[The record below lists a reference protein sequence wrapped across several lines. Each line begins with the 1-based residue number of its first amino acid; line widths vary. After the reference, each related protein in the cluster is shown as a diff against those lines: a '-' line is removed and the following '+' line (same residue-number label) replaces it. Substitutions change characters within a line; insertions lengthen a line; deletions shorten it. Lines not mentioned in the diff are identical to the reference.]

1 VKTELALRGDRFE
14 LVSRVGNGASA
25 QVWLAEAADGRR
37 AAIKVGK
44 SEAEAPRLAAEAE
57 RLLSADGPAFSR
69 VLGAGWLRTGDQPAP
84 ALPYVALEWVEG
96 EPLGTMAAGL
106 APGSEQRAKL
116 ALSVARDVGL
126 ALRELHAEDTVH
138 GDVKQANI
146 LVRSELARSQ
156 LRFSARLVD
165 FGLSADAGRE
175 LPEGATP
182 HYLAPEAQNLDQLQD
197 GRARDL
203 WALGLVLAEILHPEL
218 TNVTAAGEA
227 ARTLPFPG
235 ELAAIVPALLDR
247 APAARPSAAFVFR
260 RAEVALGEEGAAG
273 AVERHRRAVRRAYLT
288 VRRAELQR
296 ALRHAKVKVACTGVA
311 AEWLSDALE
320 LGRSV
325 ASLRRPEPDG
335 DRSAEIGDLDATGRR
350 RWLVRL
356 AGSAAASWPVAS
368 WSTDS
373 ALAVSL
379 LSAVERVAPESLT
392 LGDLAA
398 EGTAPRRAPPNDP
411 VELALALRD
420 WSVDAAVLD
429 HVERLVLEGAAPAV
443 LALTLVRLLRLKG
456 QLGRALVLLERLEGP
471 ASIVETAEL
480 RRRAR
485 DLDGA
490 RALLEAND
498 ANEWEPALR
507 ARRAATLGRISV
519 DQGRPEAA
527 LGELGTLETPPT
539 CEGRALAHLAL
550 GDVARAQGEAAR
562 SLALASDDEERAR
575 ALALLGMVL
584 HRRAAYAEAL
594 EHYRRAADHAARAG
608 AVLEEASYLTGVA
621 AAATQVGNL
630 AEALEAARRA
640 LLLFEALG
648 RGQEAGRAAL
658 SIAAVFACVR
668 ARAEAEHWALE
679 AVERARAAGDVAC
692 RAYAHLAVSDA
703 LGTDREAV
711 EHAERAAQL
720 LTQAT
725 LTERL
730 RVGAR
735 LARLGRPEPVG
746 ELDRLAQ
753 DPRVAAEARLEW
765 WGSRAEVELAADSSE
780 AAPRIIA
787 ELVSLATAAAP
798 PTVRGPAFVAGAALA
813 SRAGDGEATRRFT
826 FAASEAARALLAG
839 APDELGVHVQA
850 LEWVRRC
857 RTPRGEGL
865 APEQLS
871 DIQSLAVAL
880 SGRDRL
886 RPLLDQV
893 LDALVLWTGVER
905 GLLLLRAPGERLR
918 PRAARNL
925 ARSDLDGAQLELST
939 SLARRALE
947 LREPVVAVDAAG
959 DLPEVHQSVH
969 ELKLRSVLAVPLIA
983 RGEALGVVYLDDR
996 VRRGAFGPN
1005 ELAWVR
1011 VVATLAALAIADARD
1026 QLSLRRSARRA
1037 ERAEAKLSL
1046 ELARRE
1052 GELDVAERELAR
1064 AREGRST
1071 RFRYDAIVGK
1081 SERLLSLLTLV
1092 DRVTASEVPVLVI
1105 GESGSGKE
1113 LVARAIHQNGPRG
1126 GEAFVSENC
1135 GAIPEGLLESTLFG
1149 HVRGAFTGASRPRA
1163 GLFEIA
1169 HRGTLFLDEIAEM
1182 SLGMQTKLLRV
1193 LEEGALRPVGSERV
1207 RRVDVRVIGATH
1219 RDLEARVKDGRF
1231 REDLYYRLNVITL
1244 SLPALRER
1252 RGDVPLLVRHFLAFY
1267 AKGRSIRVTGAAL
1280 AALDR
1285 HAWPGNVRQLE
1296 NEIRRAIVLAD
1307 DVIDLEHLSA
1317 ELRGGTEDI
1326 QTRTVLD
1333 LKSRVDAL
1341 EAELLQE
1348 ALGRTGGN
1356 QTRAAELLGVSRF
1369 GLQKMMKRL
1378 KIRWRPEACTTPR
1391 GELSTTP

>member
-1 VKTELALRGDRFE
+1 MAVKL
-14 LVSRVGNGASA
+14 
-25 QVWLAEAADGRR
+25 GRN
-37 AAIKVGK
+37 
-44 SEAEAPRLAAEAE
+44 EAEAPRLAAEAE
-57 RLLSADGPAFSR
+57 RLLGADGPLFSR
-69 VLGAGWLRTGDQPAP
+69 VLGAGWLKRQAS
-84 ALPYVALEWVEG
+84 AAAVPYVALEWVEG
-96 EPLGTMAAGL
+96 EPLDVAARCL
-106 APGSEQRAKL
+106 APSAEQRTRL

-138 GDVKQANI
+138 GDVKPANI
-146 LVRSELARSQ
+146 LIEAMASTDGAR
-156 LRFSARLVD
+156 RFRARLVD
-165 FGLSADAGRE
+165 FGLSADADRS
-175 LPEGATP
+175 LPQGATP
-182 HYLAPEAQNLDQLQD
+182 HYLAPETRGQAQAQD
-197 GRARDL
+197 ARSRDL
-203 WALGLVLAEILHPEL
+203 WALGLVVAEVLHPEL
-218 TNVTAAGEA
+218 VQAPSPAEVARSLRFPAG
-227 ARTLPFPG
+227 LK
-235 ELAAIVPALLDR
+235 AIVLPLLDR
-247 APAARPSAAFVFR
+247 APAARPSAGFVSR
-260 RAEVALGEEGAAG
+260 RAAAVLGEPEEAAE
-273 AVERHRRAVRRAYLT
+273 VVRRHRRTVRRAYLA
-288 VRRAELQR
+288 VRRAEIEQ
-296 ALRHAKVKVACTGVA
+296 ALRSAKVVNGCDGIAGQ
-311 AEWLSDALE
+311 WLTEALE

-325 ASLRRPEPDG
+325 ATLRRREPTG
-335 DRSAEIGDLDATGRR
+335 EDRVELRDLDALGKR

-356 AGSAAASWPVAS
+356 AGAAAVSWPAAS

-373 ALAVSL
+373 ALAKAL
-379 LSAVERVAPESLT
+379 LAAVEHTAPQSLS
-392 LGDLAA
+392 LGDLG
-398 EGTAPRRAPPNDP
+398 EEPRPHRAVPDDP
-411 VELALALRD
+411 VELALSLRD
-420 WSVDAAVLD
+420 WRVDAAVLER
-429 HVERLVLEGAAPAV
+429 VEELVFEARAPEAM
-443 LALTLVRLLRLKG
+443 ALTLVRLLRLKG
-456 QLGRALVLLERLEGP
+456 QLGRALALLEKLEGP
-471 ASIVETAEL
+471 AALVEMAEL

-490 RALLEAND
+490 RALLEANAAQGWD
-498 ANEWEPALR
+498 PAL
-507 ARRAATLGRISV
+507 AERRAATLARILV
-519 DQGRPEAA
+519 DQGESEAA
-527 LGELGTLETPPT
+527 FRELGALEGPASA
-539 CEGRALAHLAL
+539 EARALACLAL
-550 GDVARAQGEAAR
+550 GDAARAQSEAAR
-562 SLALASDDEERAR
+562 SLALAGDDEERAR
-575 ALALLGMVL
+575 ALAVLGMVL
-584 HRRAAYAEAL
+584 HRRSSYDEAL

-630 AEALEAARRA
+630 AESLDAARRA

-648 RGQEAGRAAL
+648 RGQQAGRAAL
-658 SIAAVFACVR
+658 SLAAVFACVR

-679 AVERARAAGDVAC
+679 ALERARAAGDVEC
-692 RAYAHLAVSDA
+692 RAYAHIALCDA
-703 LGTDREAV
+703 LGDDRQAV

-720 LTQAT
+720 LSHPTPA
-725 LTERL
+725 ERL

-735 LARLGRPEPVG
+735 LSRRARLESAA

-753 DPRVAAEARLEW
+753 DSRVAAEARLEW
-765 WGSRAEVELAADSSE
+765 WMSRAEAALVAENVDE
-780 AAPRIIA
+780 APRILA
-787 ELVSLATAAAP
+787 ELVSLAAATAP
-798 PTVRGPAFVAGAALA
+798 PTVRGPAYVAGAALA
-813 SRAGDGEATRRFT
+813 SRVGDGEATRRFT
-826 FAASEAARALLAG
+826 LSAGEAARALLAG
-839 APDELGVHVQA
+839 APDELGVHVET
-850 LEWVRRC
+850 LDWVRRC
-857 RTPRGEGL
+857 QAPRGQGL

-886 RPLLDQV
+886 RPLLDRV

-925 ARSDLDGAQLELST
+925 AHGDLHGAQLELST

-947 LREPVVAVDAAG
+947 LREPVIAVDAAG
-959 DLPEVHQSVH
+959 DLPEVHRSVH

-1026 QLSLRRSARRA
+1026 QLTLRRAARRA
-1037 ERAEAKLSL
+1037 GRAEARLAQ
-1046 ELARRE
+1046 ELAKRE
-1052 GELDVAERELAR
+1052 GELDAAQRELAR

-1071 RFRYDAIVGK
+1071 RFRYDAIVGT
-1081 SERLLSLLTLV
+1081 SERLLSLLGLV
-1092 DRVTASEVPVLVI
+1092 DRVTASEVPVLII

-1113 LVARAIHQNGPRG
+1113 LVARAIHENGPRG
-1126 GEAFVSENC
+1126 GQAFVSENC

-1193 LEEGALRPVGSERV
+1193 LEEGGVRPVGSERM
-1207 RRVDVRVIGATH
+1207 RRVDVRVVGATH

-1252 RGDVPLLVRHFLAFY
+1252 RGDVPLLVRHFLSLY
-1267 AKGRSIRVTGAAL
+1267 AEGRSLRITGAAM

-1285 HAWPGNVRQLE
+1285 YGWPGNVRQLE
-1296 NEIRRAIVLAD
+1296 NEIRRAVVLAD

-1326 QTRTVLD
+1326 RTRSALD

-1341 EAELLQE
+1341 EAELVQE